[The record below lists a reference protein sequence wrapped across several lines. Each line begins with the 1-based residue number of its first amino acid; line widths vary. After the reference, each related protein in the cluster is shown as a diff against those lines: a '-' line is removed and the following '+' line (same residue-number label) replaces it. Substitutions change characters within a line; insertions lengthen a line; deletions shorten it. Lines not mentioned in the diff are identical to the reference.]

1 MKIVADLHIHSKY
14 SRAVSP
20 KMEILEI
27 GRWARK
33 KGIDVVATGDWT
45 HPLWLREIKANLE
58 EDGTGLLKLRVRG
71 SGFREERPLFLLSTE
86 ISSIYSQGGK
96 GRRVHTLIFAPS
108 ISVVEKI
115 NKELTNRGANLL
127 SDGRPIIGLSAKDLA
142 ELVLGVDKN
151 CLIVPAHIWT
161 PWFALFGSMSGFDS
175 IEECFGNMSQYIYGI
190 ETGLSSDP
198 VMNWRIKELD
208 NRAILSFSDAHSGP
222 KLGREVT
229 VFKIKNEKLC
239 RRKSRAPKSLDDS
252 SLSRIRRTCSI
263 KTSAKSKNTNKKLKI
278 SYNDIARAIKNDRS
292 CDWEI
297 AHTIEFYPEEG
308 KYHYTGHRN
317 CQVRQSPEETKRL
330 GATCPA
336 CGRRLTVGVMHRVE
350 QLAVRPLKTEN
361 LKLKIDKNEVRWI
374 GYENRSPYV
383 SLVPLLEIL
392 SEALGSAPTTLKVQN
407 EYENLTSKF
416 GEFDILLKTPIEE
429 IVKISG
435 ERVAEGI
442 KKVRSGDIVVEP
454 GYDGVFGKVKIWREK
469 KSEEAKEE
477 KKQLSLF

>member
-1 MKIVADLHIHSKY
+1 MKFVADLHIHSKY

-33 KGIDVVATGDWT
+33 KGIDIVATGDWT

-58 EDGTGLLKLRVRG
+58 EDGTGLLKLRARG

-96 GRRVHTLIFAPS
+96 GRRIHTLIFAPS

-229 VFKIKNEKLC
+229 VFKIKNEKL
-239 RRKSRAPKSLDDS
+239 
-252 SLSRIRRTCSI
+252 
-263 KTSAKSKNTNKKLKI
+263 KSKNTNKKLKI
-278 SYNDIARAIKNDRS
+278 SYSDIARAIKNDRS

-336 CGRRLTVGVMHRVE
+336 CGRPLTVGVMHRVE
-350 QLAVRPLKTEN
+350 QLAVRSLKTEN